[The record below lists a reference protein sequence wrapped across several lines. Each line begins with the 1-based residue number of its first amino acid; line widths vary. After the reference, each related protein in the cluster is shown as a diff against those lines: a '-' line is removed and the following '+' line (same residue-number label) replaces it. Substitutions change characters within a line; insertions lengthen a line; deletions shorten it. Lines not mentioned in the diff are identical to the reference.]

1 MAAVPRDPCR
11 SFSPDVRLFRCDAG
25 RRCAGFETGYAT
37 RSVCRLLEEVS
48 SRAMR
53 GAAANRGASYRDSQL
68 FIAFACRLLAV
79 GAVHLQLFPESPP
92 KGFEQLVPRAF
103 LAIHPRTSFIPAL
116 PPPPP
121 LLPP

>member
-1 MAAVPRDPCR
+1 MTAGPRDPCP
-11 SFSPDVRLFRCDAG
+11 SFSQDVRLFPSYTG

-68 FIAFACRLLAV
+68 FIAFACRLLGV
-79 GAVHLQLFPESPP
+79 GAVHLQRFPESHP
-92 KGFEQLVPRAF
+92 KGLEQLVARAF
-103 LAIHPRTSFIPAL
+103 LAIHASH
-116 PPPPP
+116 
-121 LLPP
+121 